1 MNGSRKIIQTYTTEL
16 LLLLSIELIFP
27 QITVM
32 NLPESLTIAE
42 ETIGLGPSCRS
53 PLSPRYLA
61 RLKNR

>member
-42 ETIGLGPSCRS
+42 ESYWPWRFMPKSALA
-53 PLSPRYLA
+53 PLSSSA
-61 RLKNR
+61 